1 MADGGM
7 LPMAEV
13 GFDFILPHGID
24 TDDDVATSEI
34 NAYKSANPSP
44 DHEMMEDIQ
53 QTSKP
58 DDGLAITEANVD
70 QHEASFDMLQER
82 FPEDVCASEAPNCSG
97 SEVPKNKKSRRTDDD
112 EQDNNERS
120 KKPRQSLFGPQ
131 MEDPEGDGLD
141 DLFEEQPGDL
151 LNQENDMN
159 EPGIPETGIG
169 SCLSSLNLEQQTGE
183 YDHPKTPSDS
193 GSIIEYND
201 TPFLFSQVVIP
212 PDPQALFGLRTGIDR
227 DVPTTHVDQDESG
240 NFDPTAEMRER
251 MLKLQQAKAAKAA
264 KRSKKGKERA
274 PEEKANKCI
283 VKLRFEAFGNVR
295 NATNDEENWPDDWSV
310 LDSEFE
316 REKDEDRAWLR
327 RRTPHLEMQS
337 PIEDPLDEC
346 VDGNDYCSFED
357 EPDQIICD
365 NCLNRVHICHALP
378 PEGYRN
384 DRISIDEIM
393 YGENKRHIAC
403 TSCRQGKKRCSLKK
417 KTDKPPCKNCKKNEI
432 GCTFYDIPKKAP
444 KKKASKGKR
453 PAKDDS
459 PEPTPLS
466 HAYFTAEDLEDLNNT
481 DQRIISRSPTPEIE
495 LEDTAGHRGVLT
507 KINTSFSHPIK
518 FGMIENTSDCN
529 FCELPIYSFVGLF
542 EKEVHVICWEN
553 GQGYTEVGGGHM
565 EKNGPTTMC
574 QYCTTS
580 RAQTIICESHDIQR
594 METGFRGTISGFE
607 EALYDLF
614 EFADEPYEI
623 KKQLQQ
629 WCSMCFSPAAFACRT
644 RQAAFLSP
652 DDTRELIDGCGLKL
666 CTRCEEQLRE
676 VFGGDSS
683 VMAATLDLEPKA
695 KELDNDVQGLVIRA
709 DVGFLSSE
717 GILMKN
723 LEYELEKKR
732 LQNEADE
739 GNI

>member
-159 EPGIPETGIG
+159 EPGIPETVYPSRQNVEMFSIPQKSSSTDPWLSTLRLRRDNLCLCEHCRDEGDECQLIVPATRKG
-169 SCLSSLNLEQQTGE
+169 SCKQ
-183 YDHPKTPSDS
+183 
-193 GSIIEYND
+193 
-201 TPFLFSQVVIP
+201 
-212 PDPQALFGLRTGIDR
+212 
-227 DVPTTHVDQDESG
+227 
-240 NFDPTAEMRER
+240 
-251 MLKLQQAKAAKAA
+251 
-264 KRSKKGKERA
+264 
-274 PEEKANKCI
+274 
-283 VKLRFEAFGNVR
+283 
-295 NATNDEENWPDDWSV
+295 
-310 LDSEFE
+310 
-316 REKDEDRAWLR
+316 
-327 RRTPHLEMQS
+327 
-337 PIEDPLDEC
+337 C

-580 RAQTIICESHDIQR
+580 
-594 METGFRGTISGFE
+594 FRGTISGFE